1 MPKLQGMGGLRSQV
15 PDWTV
20 GMLSME
26 VLQAWFKFKVSLVYT
41 ASYRTAGLQGETGYG
56 VVLFQVFASAYRH
69 LDRAPACGLAY
80 CRRSSPSFL
89 RE

>member
-1 MPKLQGMGGLRSQV
+1 MGGLRSQV

-20 GMLSME
+20 GMLSMD

-41 ASYRTAGLQGETGYG
+41 DSYRTAGLRGETGYG

-69 LDRAPACGLAY
+69 LDGAAYGLAY